1 MKYLLS
7 ALLLAA
13 ALPAAAQG
21 NNLHHGAVAP
31 APAAPEAQAP
41 KPDDWLGPNAPVP
54 AALVR
59 YQQQARPYCAALDS
73 NVSTDGAIFFSCA
86 CAVDRITVQRWND
99 YDYANSGPFMP
110 VSDAKLIAD
119 TISSASDMNSA
130 AETIHS
136 GISDAGDSILSFC
149 YSK

>member
-21 NNLHHGAVAP
+21 NNLHHGAAAP
-31 APAAPEAQAP
+31 APAAPEAPAP
-41 KPDDWLGPNAPVP
+41 KPDDWLGRKAPVP
-54 AALVR
+54 AEHVR

-73 NVSTDGAIFFSCA
+73 NVPADGDIFFSCG
-86 CAVDRITVQRWND
+86 CAVDRITVQSWSD

-130 AETIHS
+130 ANPIYY
-136 GISDAGDSILSFC
+136 GISEAGDSILSFC
-149 YSK
+149 